1 MAKNKP
7 INTIQDLYKY
17 LRNREHEN
25 IKRALPGVSDINVYI
40 GKAEA
45 YRNASEKT
53 LELLQKLQAVKP

>member
-7 INTIQDLYKY
+7 INTIEDLYKY

-25 IKRALPGVSDINVYI
+25 NKRILPGSPDIKVFT

-53 LELLQKLQAVKP
+53 LELLQKLQVKS